1 MIWNNFL
8 NDAINWISDTLLNIV
23 RLINNLILYLDDS
36 YTDHK

>member
-8 NDAINWISDTLLNIV
+8 NDVINWISDTLLNIV